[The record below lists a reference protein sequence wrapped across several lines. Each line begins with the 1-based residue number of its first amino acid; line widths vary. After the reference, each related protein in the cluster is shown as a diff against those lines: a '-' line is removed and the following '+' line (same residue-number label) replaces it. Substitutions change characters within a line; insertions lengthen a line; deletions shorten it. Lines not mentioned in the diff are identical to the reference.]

1 MTQNR
6 SSNVMHQRV
15 EAHDSLDD
23 FQTPPWAGR
32 ALCEHLLM
40 LGEPLGRQSAWEP
53 AVNRGS
59 LFHGLTGY
67 FDQTHASDIYNYDYV
82 RNCHAVDF
90 LWTGSEDE
98 FAPVDWI
105 ITNPPFRLA
114 EQFIDRALD
123 VAKVGCAM
131 LLRTGFLHGGQRY
144 EKLFKDRPPTCVLH
158 FAERVVI
165 LKGRLVRAGATDWI
179 GTRIARERN
188 PDAPIK
194 KASTATDYSWFIW
207 VDDLDPMPPA
217 WVPPGS
223 RLRLEREG
231 DYDLWGDDDG

>member
-1 MTQNR
+1 LTGNR
-6 SSNVMHQRV
+6 SSAVRAQRV
-15 EAHDSLDD
+15 EALDSLDD
-23 FQTPPWAGR
+23 FPTPPWAGR

-40 LGEPLGRQSAWEP
+40 MGCPIGSQSAWEP
-53 AVNRGS
+53 AANRGA

-67 FDQTHASDIYNYDYV
+67 FDQTHASDIYDYGYV
-82 RNCHAVDF
+82 RNCHTTDF

-131 LLRTGFLHGGQRY
+131 LLRTGFLHGGARY
-144 EKLFKDRPPTCVLH
+144 ERLFKDRPPTRVLH
-158 FAERVVI
+158 FAERVVM
-165 LKGRLVRAGATDWI
+165 LKGRLVRSGETDWI
-179 GTRIARERN
+179 GTQIARETN
-188 PDAPIK
+188 LDAPVK

-207 VDDLDPMPPA
+207 LDDRDPMPPA

-223 RLRLEREG
+223 RLRLERAG
-231 DYDLWGDDDG
+231 DYDLWGAANA